1 MAEVELLRRQKGRP
15 RNRTGEVVGRSAIDG
30 EDVSLVEGYP
40 WRLSSHGYAN
50 ARVGN
55 GVVYL
60 HRLVMGNPDGMVDH
74 INGDKLDNRKANLR
88 VVDAAGNAQ
97 NRNVFGGRY
106 SKHRGVTRNKR
117 TGKWIAQA
125 RLRGKQVN
133 IGTFNTEIDAA
144 RAASAWRR
152 QNMPHAVETLESGL

>member
-1 MAEVELLRRQKGRP
+1 MAEVELLRRQRGRP
-15 RNRTGEVVGRSAIDG
+15 RDRTGEVVGHSLIDDA
-30 EDVSLVEGYP
+30 DVALASGYP

-55 GVVYL
+55 GVIYL

-97 NRNVFGGRY
+97 NRNVFGGQY
-106 SKHRGVTRNKR
+106 SAHRGVTRNKR
-117 TGKWIAQA
+117 TGKWVAQA
-125 RLRGKQVN
+125 RLNGRQVH
-133 IGTFNTEIDAA
+133 IGTFATEIEAA

-152 QNMPHAVETLESGL
+152 ANMPHSVEEARL